1 MHSTT
6 SCDCEGVNCRRQ
18 VAVPES
24 SQKPVVEKRALNIE
38 SPESPEPQEIN
49 KEFPCYTQ
57 SFLEE
62 ENDNAMDVGDVT
74 KHEMPCPPSLESDN
88 SVSSGYGYPTDSD
101 SGYSSIKDLSYN
113 NSNVE
118 GSDKLISEDLENVR
132 PKKLRPRKK
141 RVASCALSD
150 TEDFCKY
157 SDSDDEDSHSLDCNS
172 CKAADEV
179 GRELDEEKKKMEMEL
194 ALNDRYLSFSEKFG
208 EDKKSCNLTIVQF
221 YANEIQK
228 LSGVA

>member
-6 SCDCEGVNCRRQ
+6 SCDCNGINCRRQ
-18 VAVPES
+18 AALA
-24 SQKPVVEKRALNIE
+24 EKHALNIE

-74 KHEMPCPPSLESDN
+74 KHEVPCSPSLEGDN

-101 SGYSSIKDLSYN
+101 SGYSSVKDLTDD
-113 NSNVE
+113 NSNGK
-118 GSDKLISEDLENVR
+118 GSDKLISEDLKDVR

-141 RVASCALSD
+141 RDASCALSD
-150 TEDFCKY
+150 VKDFCEY
-157 SDSDDEDSHSLDCNS
+157 SDSDDEDSHSFDCNS
-172 CKAADEV
+172 CKAADGA
-179 GRELDEEKKKMEMEL
+179 GRELDEEKKKMETDF
-194 ALNDRYLSFSEKFG
+194 ALNDRYLSFCEKSEA
-208 EDKKSCNLTIVQF
+208 DKKKHNLTIMQF

-228 LSGVA
+228 LSGIA